1 MAYPPNKRAKKASSA
16 AYSIFW
22 VFSDD
27 ANDMPCQCC
36 NPLSAIEADF
46 WVCSAQGLQWTIV
59 DTPKET
65 WGDLNEQAFAEDMAR
80 MTAPEKAMRLREE
93 MALAAERGLTL
104 EASRMFSY
112 AESQKLLNMR
122 GKGKERHIDKVDEPC
137 KFLYCDEKAPK
148 SMWTTNAKGER
159 CAPLRKELTGSECWA
174 HMYHHPK
181 TKALM
186 TPRTC
191 KRLHP
196 GEAGWREEWNLN
208 RTFRVVPPSKADN
221 FFAAR
226 MAGGGCLAE
235 MPKPKLVFVRK
246 AKVVD
251 NSGW

>member
-27 ANDMPCQCC
+27 ADDMPCRCC
-36 NPLSAIEADF
+36 SPFSAMEGGL
-46 WVCSAQGLQWTIV
+46 WVCSADDRSWAIV
-59 DTPKET
+59 EKPTEA
-65 WGDLNEQAFAEDMAR
+65 WGDLNEQAFAEDEAS
-80 MTAPEKAMRLREE
+80 MTAPEKAKRLREE

-112 AESQKLLNMR
+112 AESQKLLNSR
-122 GKGKERHIDKVDEPC
+122 GKGKERHISKVDEPC

-148 SMWTTNAKGER
+148 GQWAKNPKGEL
-159 CAPLRKELTGSECWA
+159 CAPLRKALTGSECWA
-174 HMYHHPK
+174 HEYHHPK
-181 TKALM
+181 TKALLK
-186 TPRTC
+186 PHTC

-208 RTFRVVPPSKADN
+208 RTFRAAPPSKADS

-226 MAGGGCLAE
+226 AAQGAGAGEPA
-235 MPKPKLVFVRK
+235 PKPKLVFVK
-246 AKVVD
+246 KVVD
-251 NSGW
+251 SSAW